1 MIYKNSISS
10 ISNSNILYLL
20 LYLLTIIGIRHK
32 FTNALS
38 GPDAVFA
45 KKSFDTSDGTATID
59 AEFEPSTNL
68 LSVAA
73 KYVSNKL
80 RVTLGAEGNNKDK
93 LQSVSV
99 VSSEVVQGS
108 TVKSTVGYDLQV
120 LKYSLFPTSQSHF
133 SFPIH
138 SCFVITYTRLYAM
151 LYVMY
156 YT

>member
-1 MIYKNSISS
+1 M
-10 ISNSNILYLL
+10 
-20 LYLLTIIGIRHK
+20 IGIRHK
-32 FTNALS
+32 FTNSLS

-120 LKYSLFPTSQSHF
+120 KLHSSLPS
-133 SFPIH
+133 PYIY
-138 SCFVITYTRLYAM
+138 IYIYI
-151 LYVMY
+151 Y
-156 YT
+156 